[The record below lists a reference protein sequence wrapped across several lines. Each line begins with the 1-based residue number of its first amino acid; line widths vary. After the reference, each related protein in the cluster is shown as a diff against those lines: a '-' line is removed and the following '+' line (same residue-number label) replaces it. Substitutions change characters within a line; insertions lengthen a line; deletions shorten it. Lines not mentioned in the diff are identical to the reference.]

1 MGQSAGQKTL
11 EVIDWDAIYRSGSP
25 PWETGEVASELVR
38 VLDERLIEPCST
50 IELGCGTGADAVHLA
65 KQGFE
70 VTGVDSSPL
79 AIEQARHRARSA
91 GVPVRFVLDDVF
103 DFAQTAGQ
111 FDLIYDAGFY
121 HSIRGVDLSRF
132 LDMLWRITRPGSLY
146 LALIGNT
153 EEEAEGGPPQVAEH
167 EIRFEL
173 TRLFDIVNLRPGRFE
188 SPNRQE
194 GYLGWS
200 CLMTRP
206 GGPT

>member
-1 MGQSAGQKTL
+1 MSQLADQKAL
-11 EVIDWDAIYRSGSP
+11 ETIDWDAMYRDGRP

-38 VLDERLIEPCST
+38 ALDEGLIEPCST

-65 KQGFE
+65 KRGFE

-79 AIEQARHRARSA
+79 AVEQARHRGRRA
-91 GVPVRFVLDDVF
+91 GVPVCFVLDDVF

-121 HSIRGVDLSRF
+121 HSIRGLDLSRF
-132 LDMLWRITRPGSLY
+132 IDMLWRITRPGSLY
-146 LALIGNT
+146 LALIGST
-153 EEEAEGGPPQVAEH
+153 GEEAAGGPPQVSEQ

-188 SPNRQE
+188 SPNRPE

-200 CLMTRP
+200 CLMQRP